1 MKNDTKNISIHDL
14 QSNEP
19 SYLETIFS
27 LANGHFGI
35 RASDPIANSST
46 AGTLVNG
53 FYETSDITYGEVAY
67 GYAKK
72 NQTIVKLSDLRNI
85 KFVDDQQRAFDQSQ
99 LISESLDFETGL
111 LNSTYK
117 ISNPDGKSFEL
128 NLQAVLQQS
137 NAEVIGLR
145 YTIKPVDYF
154 GKVVGIKHFNTDS
167 ATQKSDDPRKSRTVD
182 TLTYAK
188 KTIDGQQE
196 LIEVTTKY
204 SQMSLAM
211 AMSVSTGLEQVFS
224 LQPNQTVTFDVIGL
238 VSKINGIL
246 DLDNLPKF
254 EEILKDS
261 TDFWQEFWQNSD
273 IEISGDDSL
282 NQAIH
287 YNLFQLVSSTGRDGK
302 TNIPAKGL
310 SGTGYEGHY
319 FWDTEMY
326 MSPFFA
332 YTNPEIAKNL
342 IKYRYSVLDES
353 KKRARTLGVK
363 EGALFSWRTIN
374 GQEASAYYP
383 AGTAQYHIDADIAY
397 AIDRYYKVTDDKEF
411 MKNYGLELVL
421 ETARFWKNFGSY
433 SEIHCKK
440 RFCFFDVTGP
450 DEYTALVNNNYY
462 TNRMAKFNLLF
473 AVDLI
478 DEFPKK
484 AKELGVSAKERDQ
497 MANIAAAIFLPYD
510 QIKGINQQDDSS
522 FKKPVWPFETTP
534 KENYP
539 LLLHYH
545 PLTIYRYQVNKQ
557 ADTLLADFLFDDISH
572 DQLVKEYDYYE
583 KITTHDSSLSRS
595 IFSALAARIGLKQKA
610 YDYFMATAKT
620 DLIDLQGNSADGLH
634 VANLGGSWLTIV
646 SGFGGLRV
654 KDGLLTI
661 DNHLPDQWDKLAIR
675 IKYQGRL
682 LEIVYRKDATEIH
695 IIHGEPL
702 PIKVDGIEETFK

>member
-72 NQTIVKLSDLRNI
+72 NQTIVKLPDLRNI

-421 ETARFWKNFGSY
+421 ETARFWKDFGSY

>member
-1 MKNDTKNISIHDL
+1 MKNNTNSISIHDL
-14 QSNEP
+14 KSNEP

-35 RASDPIANSST
+35 RASNPITNSAT
-46 AGTLVNG
+46 AGTIVNG

-72 NQTIVKLSDLRNI
+72 NQTIVKLPDLRDI
-85 KFVDDQQRAFDQSQ
+85 KFLDDHQREFTKSE
-99 LISESLDFETGL
+99 LISESLDLSSGL
-111 LNSTYK
+111 LDSTYK
-117 ISNPDGKSFEL
+117 ISNPDDKSFKL

-137 NAEVIGLR
+137 NDEVIGLR
-145 YTIKPVDYF
+145 YTIEPIDYF
-154 GKVVGIKHFNTDS
+154 GKIVGIKHFNTTN
-167 ATQKSDDPRKSRTVD
+167 AVKKSDDPRKSRTVA
-182 TLTYAK
+182 TLTYDK

-196 LIEVTTKY
+196 LVEVSTEY
-204 SQMSLAM
+204 SQLSLAM

-238 VSKINGIL
+238 VGKINGIL
-246 DLDNLPKF
+246 NLDNLPKF

-261 TDFWQEFWQNSD
+261 TNFWQNFWQNSD
-273 IEISGDDSL
+273 IEISGDDNL

-287 YNLFQLVSSTGRDGK
+287 YNLFQLLSSTGRDGK

-332 YTNPEIAKNL
+332 YTNPQIAKNL
-342 IKYRYSVLDES
+342 IKYRYSILDES

-363 EGALFSWRTIN
+363 EGALFAWRTIN

-383 AGTAQYHIDADIAY
+383 AGTAQYHIDADVAY
-397 AIDRYYKVTDDKEF
+397 AIDRYYKVTDDQEF

-440 RFCFFDVTGP
+440 RFCFFNVTGP

-478 DEFPKK
+478 DEFPEK
-484 AKELGVSAKERDQ
+484 AKELGVSADERDQ

-522 FKKPVWPFETTP
+522 FKKPVWPFESTP

-557 ADTLLADFLFDDISH
+557 ADTLLADFLFDDIAH

-595 IFSALAARIGLKQKA
+595 IFSALAARIGLDQKA

-661 DNHLPDQWDKLAIR
+661 ENHLPKQWNKLSIR
-675 IKYQGRL
+675 VQYQGRL
-682 LEIVYRKDATEIH
+682 LEITYLKAATEIK
-695 IIHGEPL
+695 IIHGESL
-702 PIKVDGIEETFK
+702 PIRVDGIEETFK